1 MKDVSDEQI
10 KVLEARRCR
19 TFNNCECEPGN
30 CDDFA
35 LESFTPDLLREYWT
49 AIAAALGVPLPAL
62 VALARGDAVVVP
74 CWLTPEMAANSVR
87 AIVPGTSTP
96 LWVKFA
102 DAGLTAE
109 CMMPAWDAA
118 LAQSPYKGGA

>member
-62 VALARGDAVVVP
+62 VALARGDAKVVP
-74 CWLTPEMAANSVR
+74 SVLTR
-87 AIVPGTSTP
+87 AMSEH
-96 LWVKFA
+96 
-102 DAGLTAE
+102 LTMGPFDMEAPS
-109 CMMPAWDAA
+109 MWAKMQPAWEAA